1 VPGFGL
7 LWYVAGLGL
16 TSFMPLNVLVSEQRL
31 YLSGAG
37 LVIVAGAIGAG
48 RRWRWQPVAVLALLL
63 AVMTWHRNEVWDTKL
78 SLWSDAAARGPSVD
92 VSRMDQ
98 LAPSARAFWGRVQL
112 NLGEAHFERSE
123 YDEARQAYE
132 EAIALRPD
140 SDVAWT
146 NLAVL
151 RERRGDRS
159 GAEDAY
165 RQAIALQPGSHEA
178 RSRLGRI
185 LLDRGR
191 SAEAI
196 AMLRQSLSI
205 KPSPIAL
212 VNLGVARRA
221 VGDLLEAERLMKAAL
236 RLDPEYVEAHVN
248 AAILRAMR
256 GMATQDTLLRAQLLH
271 ESTELFEAVFVRQPG
286 HRDALVNLAGVY
298 QAARRHHEAGEVYAQ
313 LVADHPDFAPGHAG
327 YGRFLLSQG
336 QAAAAVASLR
346 KASELDSLS
355 LQTRSD
361 LAAALV
367 RQNDLQAAAAVLR
380 ETCRLNDRRP
390 DLLYR
395 LGAVLA
401 ALAEAEDADGSRAA
415 AEELR
420 REALVAYEDA
430 ESLHANF
437 RDTAERLRQIRAL
450 LPP

>member
-1 VPGFGL
+1 
-7 LWYVAGLGL
+7 
-16 TSFMPLNVLVSEQRL
+16 
-31 YLSGAG
+31 
-37 LVIVAGAIGAG
+37 
-48 RRWRWQPVAVLALLL
+48 
-63 AVMTWHRNEVWDTKL
+63 
-78 SLWSDAAARGPSVD
+78 
-92 VSRMDQ
+92 
-98 LAPSARAFWGRVQL
+98 
-112 NLGEAHFERSE
+112 
-123 YDEARQAYE
+123 
-132 EAIALRPD
+132 
-140 SDVAWT
+140 
-146 NLAVL
+146 
-151 RERRGDRS
+151 
-159 GAEDAY
+159 
-165 RQAIALQPGSHEA
+165 
-178 RSRLGRI
+178 
-185 LLDRGR
+185 
-191 SAEAI
+191 
-196 AMLRQSLSI
+196 
-205 KPSPIAL
+205 
-212 VNLGVARRA
+212 
-221 VGDLLEAERLMKAAL
+221 
-236 RLDPEYVEAHVN
+236 
-248 AAILRAMR
+248 
-256 GMATQDTLLRAQLLH
+256 MATQDTLLRAQLLH